1 MVWYALVCT
10 ELSVLPMSFLFSV
23 SYEEQ
28 WKDAAYITVF
38 SRPTSGLGPGTRV
51 VKSLS
56 LKAAIAGGLIRR
68 LGEESKAGG
77 PVRPGPFEI
86 KKFFKQLPFK
96 HQVRVYF

>member
-1 MVWYALVCT
+1 MHRAWSNTCCV
-10 ELSVLPMSFLFSV
+10 FLSV

-56 LKAAIAGGLIRR
+56 LKAAIVGALIVR
-68 LGEESKAGG
+68 LGEENKGG
-77 PVRPGPFEI
+77 SPVRPGAFEI
-86 KKFFKQLPFK
+86 KKFYKQLSFK
-96 HQVRVYF
+96 HQVRAYS